1 MSNGRSALELLH
13 RLPLFAQLSPQ
24 ALQAVAARTVTRRV
38 SRSEILFRRG
48 DPCRGL
54 YVIVSG
60 TVQVYRATADGREQV
75 LHTEGAG
82 QSLAEVP
89 LFDGGPYPATARAL
103 EPGEVLFLE
112 RDAFEWLYLHHPEIA
127 RAIIRDLGRR
137 LRRLISLLEKVS
149 LQSVPARVAATVLER
164 AETAGV
170 LMDGGVFTMGATQ
183 EKVART
189 LATTR
194 EGVSRALA
202 ELRRQKIIDQA
213 GARLRV
219 LDPQRLAARA
229 RGEEA

>member
-1 MSNGRSALELLH
+1 MSNGRSTLELLH
-13 RLPLFAQLSPQ
+13 RLPLFAQLGPQ

-38 SRSEILFRRG
+38 ARNEILFRRG
-48 DPCRGL
+48 EACRGL

-75 LHTEGAG
+75 LHTEGEG
-82 QSLAEVP
+82 HSLAEVP

-219 LDPQRLAARA
+219 LDARRLAARA